1 MGMTT
6 LIGSLNILLPFAYF
20 GLVWAYAKA
29 FFKSSPVAKRIKTP
43 LLGLTIVCHAA
54 YLLLRTVQ
62 FDHPPITSIFEVMS
76 VIAFSIA
83 FSYRVI
89 EFVTKTK
96 NTGYF
101 ILILPFVFQLLSTL
115 FIQDLTDVRTVL
127 RSHLLGMHVVSALLG
142 YSAFAI
148 SAVYGFLYLML
159 YHHIKSNRFGIVYEN
174 LPDLEKP
181 EDLATAAVLSG
192 FVLLT
197 VAISVGV
204 IWLPRAFE
212 SFSYFDP
219 KLIGTIIVW
228 ALYGGG
234 LISKWAIG
242 WQGRKIMILSIAA
255 FSFALFS
262 LSIINIFFSRFHRFY

>member
-1 MGMTT
+1 MTT
-6 LIGSLNILLPFAYF
+6 LIVLLNILLPAAYF

-29 FFKSSPVAKRIKTP
+29 FFKSSPAAKKIKTP
-43 LLGLTIVCHAA
+43 LLGVTLVCHAG
-54 YLLLRTVQ
+54 YLLARTVVY
-62 FDHPPITSIFEVMS
+62 DHPPITSIFQVMS

-83 FSYRVI
+83 FSYRII
-89 EFVTKTK
+89 EYVTKTK

-101 ILILPFVFQLLSTL
+101 ILMLSFAFQLISSI
-115 FIQDLTDVRTVL
+115 FIQETDVRSVL
-127 RSHLLGMHVVSALLG
+127 RSHLLGMHVMSALLG

-174 LPDLEKP
+174 LPNLEKL

-197 VAISVGV
+197 VAIGVGV

-219 KLIGTIIVW
+219 KLIGTVIVW

-262 LSIINIFFSRFHRFY
+262 LSIINIFFSGFHRFY

>member
-1 MGMTT
+1 MNT
-6 LIGSLNILLPFAYF
+6 LIVILNILLPAAYVAT
-20 GLVWAYAKA
+20 VWAYARA
-29 FFKSSPVAKRIKTP
+29 FFRNSQSAKKIKTP
-43 LLGLTIVCHAA
+43 LLGATLLCHAL
-54 YLLLRTVQ
+54 YLAARTVR
-62 FDHPPITSIFEVMS
+62 FDHPPITTIFETMS

-89 EFVTKTK
+89 EYVTKTK

-101 ILILPFVFQLLSTL
+101 ILVLSFVFQVISTV
-115 FIQDLTDVRTVL
+115 FIQDLTDVKPVL
-127 RSHLLGMHVVSALLG
+127 RSHLLGAHVISALLG

-159 YHHIKSNRFGIVYEN
+159 YHHIKSNHFGVVYEN
-174 LPDLEKP
+174 LPNLEKL
-181 EDLATAAVLSG
+181 EGLATTAVLSG

-197 VAISVGV
+197 VAIGVGV

-219 KLIGTIIVW
+219 KLIGTVAVW

-234 LISKWAIG
+234 LISKRAIG

-255 FSFALFS
+255 FTFSIFS
-262 LSIINIFFSRFHRFY
+262 LTIINIFFSGFHRFY